1 MRFPNSSKRELSY
14 EATFSRLGPGA
25 KQALNLTGV
34 NGIFWFAW
42 AFGNYQNIYLQQ
54 VASPPPSWGC

>member
-1 MRFPNSSKRELSY
+1 MKRL
-14 EATFSRLGPGA
+14 FSRLGPGA

-42 AFGNYQNIYLQQ
+42 AFGNFLNIYLQQ
-54 VASPPPSWGC
+54 VGFSPSQLGFVSAIS